1 MHTVYL
7 FNLLYWADSIAG
19 MYPGQKK
26 TNNNYKNKVLPRH
39 CDTGVVVLFL
49 ALRMNRIAIIRMIK
63 CCLKHRYNERFM

>member
-26 TNNNYKNKVLPRH
+26 TITTK
-39 CDTGVVVLFL
+39 
-49 ALRMNRIAIIRMIK
+49 IRYCQGTVI
-63 CCLKHRYNERFM
+63 LV